1 MLILDPAILIAI
13 AALISSVSAF
23 VWAIRRKP

>member
-1 MLILDPAILIAI
+1 MLMIDPASLIAL
-13 AALISSVSAF
+13 AALISSLSAF

>member
-1 MLILDPAILIAI
+1 MLVLNPEMMIAL

>member
-1 MLILDPAILIAI
+1 MLVLNPEMMIAL

-23 VWAIRRKP
+23 VWALRRKP